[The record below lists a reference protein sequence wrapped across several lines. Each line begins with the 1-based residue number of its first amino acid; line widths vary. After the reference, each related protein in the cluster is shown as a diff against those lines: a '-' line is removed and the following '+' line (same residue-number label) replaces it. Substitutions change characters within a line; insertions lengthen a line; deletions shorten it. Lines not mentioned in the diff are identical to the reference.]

1 MAWSSRDTR
10 RLLLVTLTALALF
23 SYGLGAGT
31 LWDQDEPKYF
41 QIAREMR
48 WDDPFTLRS
57 EGRPWFVHPP
67 LFFWLQAATAR
78 VLGFTEFAARL
89 WSAIS
94 GAGMIAATFLI
105 GRLLYD
111 GRTGLLAAGIAAT
124 MLQVLA
130 QARLAVFD
138 PTLVA
143 FTLLAF
149 YMSLVGYSSGNRR
162 AYIWAAAWAGL
173 ATATKGPIGLAL
185 PAMVMVAL
193 WVVRRDWDAWRRIP
207 PAAVMVFA
215 AVGLPWYVIQTA
227 RYGAPFLRI
236 AVGYYLFNRFF
247 GVVENQ
253 PGPWW
258 YYAPVLVLG
267 ALPWTA
273 FALSAA
279 ALLWRRRADVA
290 SQAVL
295 LWCGITAV
303 FYSLAGTKLPNY
315 VLPVYPLLAIGI
327 ARLVSGALTSPA
339 GEHRGPMRAAVA
351 LLPLPSALF
360 VTGMVAY
367 GRLKFPAEAA
377 ALAAPLTAVAAV
389 LAGGPLVAWGLLLA
403 RRAAAAVAVLMIVP
417 VLAVPVLVHDT
428 LPAVEAFRPIP
439 RIGRLLRAE
448 MRPDDALVAVRMPL
462 AASLRFYSDRPV
474 RWAEDPDAVV
484 RGLCGRARVFL
495 VVPAPAVEW
504 VRPLLPSGTQLVIED
519 VDLRLFRV
527 DRPPPC
533 TRAPAP
539 AR

>member
-1 MAWSSRDTR
+1 MTLAA
-10 RLLLVTLTALALF
+10 LLLFT
-23 SYGLGAGT
+23 YGLGAGT

-41 QIAREMR
+41 QIARELR

-78 VLGFTEFAARL
+78 VLGFTEFAARI

-94 GAGMIAATFLI
+94 GAGMVAATFLI
-105 GRLLYD
+105 ARLLYD
-111 GRTGLLAAGIAAT
+111 GRTGLLAAAIAAT
-124 MLQVLA
+124 TLQVLA

-143 FTLLAF
+143 FALLAF
-149 YMSLVGYSSGNRR
+149 YMSLVGYTSGSRR
-162 AYIWAAAWAGL
+162 AYTWAGAWAGL

-193 WVVRRDWDAWRRIP
+193 WAVRRDWGAWRRIP
-207 PAAVMVFA
+207 FSGILAFA
-215 AVGLPWYVIQTA
+215 AVGLPWYAAQTV
-227 RYGAPFLRI
+227 RYGAPFVRT
-236 AVGYYLFNRFF
+236 AVGYYLFTRFF

-273 FALSAA
+273 FAPSAV
-279 ALLWRRRADVA
+279 ALLWRRRAGLA

-295 LWCGITAV
+295 LWCGITV
-303 FYSLAGTKLPNY
+303 IFYSLAGTKLPNY
-315 VLPVYPLLAIGI
+315 VLPVYPVLAVGI
-327 ARLVSGALTSPA
+327 ARLLLDALTSPS
-339 GEHRGPMRAAVA
+339 GSSRGPMRLAAA
-351 LLPLPSALF
+351 LLPVPSVFFLIA
-360 VTGMVAY
+360 MAAY
-367 GRLKFPAEAA
+367 GRLKFPTQAV
-377 ALAAPLTAVAAV
+377 ALVAPLTVVAVI
-389 LAGGPLVAWGLLLA
+389 LAGGPLVAWGFLLS
-403 RRAAAAVAVLMIVP
+403 RRTAAAIAMLVIVP
-417 VLAVPVLVHDT
+417 VVAVPVLVHDT
-428 LPAVEAFRPIP
+428 LPAVEAYRPVP
-439 RIGRLLRAE
+439 RVGRLLRAE
-448 MRPDDALVAVRMPL
+448 MGPDDELVAVRMPL

-474 RWAEDPDAVV
+474 RWVEDRDAVA
-484 RGLCGRARVFL
+484 RGLCGRSRVFL
-495 VVPAPAVEW
+495 VVPAPEVEW
-504 VRPLLPSGTQLVIED
+504 VRPLLPRDTQLMIED

-527 DRPPPC
+527 DRPASC